1 MARKLIKE
9 APIQKRQ
16 NMIFNIPKS
25 ISEDFMKECLSLSKH
40 IRIDELDCVK
50 SWMRQPSQLTL
61 EDATNLILKASESY
75 FTFVLRNGYHSQFGG
90 ADARYWEFCLSGI
103 KKTEDLNYVEIFI
116 WIEIEEEAGLQ
127 LVEKYKLKKN
137 DEY

>member
-9 APIQKRQ
+9 AQKEKRH

-25 ISEDFMKECLSLSKH
+25 ISEDFMEECISFSNNIK
-40 IRIDELDCVK
+40 IEELDCIK
-50 SWMRQPSQLTL
+50 SWMRQPSKLTL
-61 EDATNLILKASESY
+61 EDATNLILKAPENY

-90 ADARYWEFCLSGI
+90 ADVRYWEFCLSGM

-116 WIEIEEEAGLQ
+116 WIEIEEESGFK
-127 LVEKYKLKKN
+127 LVEKYKLIKN
-137 DEY
+137 DEL